1 MIVAALLALA
11 APQAAAPPPPE
22 VRVLG
27 PGKPNEQTPATLMIE
42 PAALF
47 IVACDSDG
55 DGRTTRAE
63 LDACVERSF
72 AAIDT
77 GHTGKLGYLAYADW
91 QRRWLGD
98 QGALPSPLEVDRDGD
113 NRIALT
119 ELQAH
124 FAKLFARFDKDHDG
138 AVTRAEALT
147 IRAFAADGHDPREGG
162 PRGRHR
168 GPPPGSQRVPGGHP
182 GDDTPDE

>member
-1 MIVAALLALA
+1 MIAALLALA
-11 APQAAAPPPPE
+11 AMQAGAPSSPE

-27 PGKPNEQTPATLMIE
+27 PGRPNAQTPATLMVE
-42 PAALF
+42 PAAMF
-47 IVACDSDG
+47 ITACDQDG
-55 DGRTTRAE
+55 DGRTNRAE
-63 LDACVERSF
+63 LDDCVARSF

-77 GHTGKLGYLAYADW
+77 AHANTLGYLGYADW
-91 QRRWLGD
+91 QKRWLGD

-113 NRIALT
+113 NRVSLA

-138 AVTRAEALT
+138 GVTRAEALT

-162 PRGRHR
+162 PRRPRRG
-168 GPPPGSQRVPGGHP
+168 GPPGASRVPGGHP